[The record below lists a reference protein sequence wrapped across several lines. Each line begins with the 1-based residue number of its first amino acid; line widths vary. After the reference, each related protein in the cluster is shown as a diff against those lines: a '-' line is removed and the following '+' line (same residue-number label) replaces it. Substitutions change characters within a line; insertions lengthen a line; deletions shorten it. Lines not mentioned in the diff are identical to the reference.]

1 MTDYHVCRGNQFTP
15 KGNELLEEAVKERN
29 SVGGMTELKLM
40 IDRPWPVIYSSHDIH
55 ASPQI

>member
-15 KGNELLEEAVKERN
+15 KGKELLEEAVKERN

-40 IDRPWPVIYSSHDIH
+40 IDRPVIYSSHDIH